1 MNNKKLFEGIDYEN
15 DPEWVIKEFFNSI
28 YSQHKFLWA
37 LPFILKRYGCCVN
50 ETACTFPDLDDPDPM
65 CHFEGIMFSVYDGE
79 IIVPESVGFN
89 YVRLACERYINIHPD
104 DQITV
109 NDLLMQIH

>member
-15 DPEWVIKEFFNSI
+15 DPEWVIKEFYNSI

-50 ETACTFPDLDDPDPM
+50 ETDCTFPDLDDPDPM
-65 CHFEGIMFSVYDGE
+65 CHFERIMFSVYGGE
-79 IIVPESVGFN
+79 MIVPEFLGFN
-89 YVRLACERYINIHPD
+89 YVRLTCESYIKLHPD
-104 DQITV
+104 DQKTV
-109 NDLLMQIH
+109 NDLTMQIH

>member
-1 MNNKKLFEGIDYEN
+1 MNNKQLFEGIDYEN
-15 DPEWVIKEFFNSI
+15 DPDWVIKEFFNSI

-50 ETACTFPDLDDPDPM
+50 KTDCTFPDLDDPDPM
-65 CHFEGIMFSVYDGE
+65 YPFEEIMFSVYAGE